1 VASTIVR
8 TQLGVVVLGIAAA
21 TLLGGAQPHGE
32 ATSSPGHQPQEQQLT
47 DAAPAAG
54 TGTGT
59 GTGTR

>member
-21 TLLGGAQPHGE
+21 TLFGGAQPHAGS
-32 ATSSPGHQPQEQQLT
+32 ASSPAPQQEQQQQST
-47 DAAPAAG
+47 DAAPA
-54 TGTGT
+54 T